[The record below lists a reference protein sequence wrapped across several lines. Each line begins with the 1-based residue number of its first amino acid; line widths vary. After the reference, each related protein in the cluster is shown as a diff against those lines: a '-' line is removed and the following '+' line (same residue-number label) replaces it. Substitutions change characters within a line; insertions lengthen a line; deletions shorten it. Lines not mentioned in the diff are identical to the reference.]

1 MLTLH
6 TILFVADQAKSTE
19 FYSRVLNLQ
28 PDLNVPGMTEF
39 HLSDG
44 AVLGL
49 MPRASAERLF
59 TDKVKIARENLNEKS
74 AELYLLV
81 DEAANYIRRAINEGA
96 VEIDPLQLRDWGH
109 RASYYLDPDGQIIA
123 FAQK

>member
-1 MLTLH
+1 M
-6 TILFVADQAKSTE
+6 FVTDPAKSTE
-19 FYSRVLNLQ
+19 FYSRILNAE

-49 MPRASAERLF
+49 MPRTSAERLF
-59 TDKVKIARENLNEKS
+59 NGRVMIAQEKTKEKC

-81 DEAANYIRRAINEGA
+81 DDAATYIHRAVAAGA
-96 VEIDPLQLRDWGH
+96 REISPLQLRDWGH
-109 RASYYLDPDGQIIA
+109 RAGYYLDPDGQIIA
-123 FAQK
+123 FAEK

>member
-1 MLTLH
+1 M
-6 TILFVADQAKSTE
+6 FVANQEKSTE
-19 FYSRVLNLQ
+19 FYSRVLNAE
-28 PDLNVPGMTEF
+28 PALNVPGMTEF

-59 TDKVKIARENLNEKS
+59 SDKVKIATDNLNEKS

-81 DEAANYIRRAINEGA
+81 DDAAAYIQRAVNAGA
-96 VEIDPLQLRDWGH
+96 VEISPLQMRDWGH
-109 RASYYLDPDGQIIA
+109 QAGYCLDPNGQIIA
-123 FAQK
+123 FAKK

>member
-1 MLTLH
+1 MTLH

-19 FYSRVLNLQ
+19 FYSCVLNAK

-44 AVLGL
+44 TVLGL
-49 MPRASAERLF
+49 MPRASAEKLF
-59 TDKVKIARENLNEKS
+59 AGNVKIATENLNEKS

-81 DEAANYIRRAINEGA
+81 DDAEAYIQRAISAGA

-109 RASYYLDPDGQIIA
+109 QSGVLSRPGRTDHRLC
-123 FAQK
+123 